1 MICYRCKKRIDEDP
15 VEGLHEQ
22 CFTDWFKLHQIE
34 PFTDIAAQRTG
45 NISAPLVQ
53 LSSSFFH
60 GKFRKYSAVLGGKN
74 YILKVQQPEYPE
86 LPLTEYLCNELAL
99 FLRLDIPDCFL
110 IRFQNLKDTFVSQNF
125 METRP
130 ASNLIHLY
138 RFFDQAEQFD
148 CATIISIIEK
158 QTRRAA
164 DVDRFI
170 EICLFDALI
179 GNHDRHGRNLAF
191 IQSPKGL
198 ELAPFYDNP
207 TYLAIEEE
215 WFLEAQHE
223 PRGKIFTLRSTE
235 PKMHDYAI
243 ELIRLGYRGNVERF
257 AKKVDLE
264 KMNSIIVD
272 SFISEKRKKAIEALI
287 KRRFQ
292 ELTRAL

>member
-1 MICYRCKKRIDEDP
+1 MICYKCKKRIDENP
-15 VEGLHEQ
+15 IEGLHEQ

-60 GKFRKYSAVLGGKN
+60 GKFRKYSAVLGGKS

-86 LPLTEYLCNELAL
+86 LPITEYLCNELAL
-99 FLRLDIPDCFL
+99 FLSLDVPDFFL
-110 IRFQNLKDTFVSQNF
+110 IRFQNLRDTFVSQNF
-125 METRP
+125 MATRP
-130 ASNLIHLY
+130 SSNLIHLY
-138 RFFDQAEQFD
+138 RFFDQTEQFD

-158 QTRRAA
+158 QTRKAA
-164 DVDRFI
+164 DVDKFI

-191 IQSPKGL
+191 IQNPKGL

-223 PRGKIFTLRSTE
+223 PRGKIFTSGSTE
-235 PKMHDYAI
+235 PKMYDYCL
-243 ELIRLGYRGNVERF
+243 ELIRLGYRENIERF
-257 AKKVDLE
+257 AKKVNLE
-264 KMNSIIVD
+264 SMRLLIAG
-272 SFISEKRKKAIEALI
+272 SFISEKRKKAIGKLI
-287 KRRFQ
+287 ESRFQ
-292 ELTRAL
+292 ELTHAL